1 MKSTELSSYVAKIIE
16 RVRREGDRALIGY
29 AREFDGVTLT
39 PAAIRVPR
47 AQIEASRR
55 QVDPA
60 IRAAIT
66 GAAKNIERFHRE
78 ELKHIKK
85 SWRFTKNGVTL
96 GQIFTPVDRVGLYVP
111 GGRFPYPSTV
121 LMSAI
126 PARVAGVKRLVMVT
140 PPKKIS
146 PIILFAALVAGVDE
160 VYQVGGPAAVA
171 ALACGTRTVPKVDLI
186 VGPGNAY
193 VNEAKRQVFGLVGI
207 DALAG
212 PSEVAILAD
221 AEVPVHYI
229 IADLSAQAEHDPQAR
244 SYLFTESTELARRVK
259 TALPKATRGQVQ
271 ISVMAIEKAI
281 AAVNALAPEHLEIL
295 RKDHASVTPKIR
307 HAGAI
312 FAGYATPTA
321 MGDYWAGPSHVLPTA
336 GSARFSSGLSAA
348 TFLKKSSY
356 INCSTS
362 SLKKDGR
369 HIRTFAAAEG
379 LMHHKD
385 SVGVREEHREG

>member
-1 MKSTELSSYVAKIIE
+1 MKSIELSSYVAKIID
-16 RVRREGDRALIGY
+16 RVRREGDRALISY
-29 AREFDGVTLT
+29 ARAFDGVTLT
-39 PAAIRVPR
+39 PAAIKVPR
-47 AQIEASRR
+47 SQIEASRS
-55 QVDPA
+55 QVEPA
-60 IRAAIT
+60 IRMAIG
-66 GAAKNIERFHRE
+66 GAARNIERFHRE
-78 ELKHIKK
+78 ELKNIKK
-85 SWRFTKNGVTL
+85 AWRFSRNGATL
-96 GQIFTPVDRVGLYVP
+96 GQIFTPVDRVGVYVP

-126 PARVAGVKRLVMVT
+126 PARAAGVKHVVMVT

-146 PIILFAALVAGVDE
+146 PVILYAALVAGVDE

-171 ALACGTRTVPKVDLI
+171 ALACGTRTIPRVDLI

-193 VNEAKRQVFGLVGI
+193 VNEAKRQVFGQVGI

-221 AEVPVHYI
+221 AGVPVSYI

-244 SYLFTESTELARRVK
+244 SYLFTESAELARRVK
-259 TALPKATRGQVQ
+259 IALPKAIRGQVK
-271 ISVMAIEKAI
+271 ISVMALEKAI
-281 AAVNALAPEHLEIL
+281 AEVNVLAPEHLEIL
-295 RKDHASVTPKIR
+295 RRDHASVTAKVR

-321 MGDYWAGPSHVLPTA
+321 VGDYWAGPSHVLPTA
-336 GSARFSSGLSAA
+336 GSARFSGGLSAA
-348 TFLKKSSY
+348 TFLKRSSY
-356 INCSTS
+356 ISYNIP

-379 LMHHKD
+379 LFHHRD
-385 SVGVREEHREG
+385 SVGVREEQRED